1 MSINRSAMLQAIKLQ
16 LETKLKDKAQ
26 VLFLATEQPI
36 SSQAKVLIKLLQEDV
51 LFTDSNTEHKDG
63 KKNNQIL
70 VPQSNLNDQRA
81 LHLVLKTT
89 LQANSPSELLTLL
102 DDIASK
108 NELSLQDSDTAVLW
122 QRVQPQNTQFDFFES
137 QNVFSATMTQFFK
150 MYYLVKHIDEN
161 EEMLIKE
168 VYLGQDGE
176 NHQLIATFSQGEQVT
191 IPAS

>member
-1 MSINRSAMLQAIKLQ
+1 MTINRSAMLQAIKLQ
-16 LETKLKDKAQ
+16 LETSLKDKAQ
-26 VLFLATEQPI
+26 VLLLATDKPI
-36 SSQAKVLIKLLQEDV
+36 ETQAKVLIKLLQEDV
-51 LFTDSNTEHKDG
+51 LFTDSNSDHKDG

-89 LQANSPSELLTLL
+89 VQANTPSELLTLL

-108 NELSLQDSDTAVLW
+108 NELSLQDSDKAVLW
-122 QRVQPQNTQFDFFES
+122 QRVQPQNTQFDFIES

-150 MYYLVKHIDEN
+150 MYYLVKQIDEN

-191 IPAS
+191 VPAS